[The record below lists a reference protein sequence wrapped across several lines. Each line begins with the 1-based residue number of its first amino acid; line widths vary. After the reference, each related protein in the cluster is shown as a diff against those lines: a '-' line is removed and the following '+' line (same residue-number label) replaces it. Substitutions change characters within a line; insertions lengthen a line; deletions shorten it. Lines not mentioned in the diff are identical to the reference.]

1 MEQLLAC
8 FSQAV
13 DALKAQSSRA
23 PSAKLT
29 LVVHDWG
36 CIPGFMY
43 SNTAGCD
50 KLVAF
55 DVLLAKK
62 PDRLYYALKHLT
74 YQGHF
79 AICFKVFPDTP
90 FGSGFRGASPG
101 SRAPPTVLRAS
112 WS

>member
-1 MEQLLAC
+1 MFRDVKHDLLGLK
-8 FSQAV
+8 
-13 DALKAQSSRA
+13 DA
-23 PSAKLT
+23 
-29 LVVHDWG
+29 
-36 CIPGFMY
+36 
-43 SNTAGCD
+43 
-50 KLVAF
+50 AF

-62 PDRLYYALKHLT
+62 PDRLYYALNHLT